1 MYIISFR
8 FIRFCTLGECHD
20 AVSLLHG
27 RLLGNRTITVEYAC
41 ETKDRLQ
48 GEDPSDLPQDSEYTF
63 STLTVCKIFTHE
75 PPTIRAVHFQLM
87 NK

>member
-1 MYIISFR
+1 M
-8 FIRFCTLGECHD
+8 
-20 AVSLLHG
+20 
-27 RLLGNRTITVEYAC
+27 EYAC

-75 PPTIRAVHFQLM
+75 PPTIRAVHFRLM

>member
-1 MYIISFR
+1 M
-8 FIRFCTLGECHD
+8 
-20 AVSLLHG
+20 
-27 RLLGNRTITVEYAC
+27 EYAC

-75 PPTIRAVHFQLM
+75 PPTITSCMVLATKKTPQYPAEIAE
-87 NK
+87 